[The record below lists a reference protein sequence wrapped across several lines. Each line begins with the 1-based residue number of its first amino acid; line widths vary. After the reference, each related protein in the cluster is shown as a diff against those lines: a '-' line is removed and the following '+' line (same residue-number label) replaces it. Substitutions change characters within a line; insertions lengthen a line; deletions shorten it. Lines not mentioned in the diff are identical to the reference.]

1 MAEVV
6 NPVLSTEQTGI
17 EKLKEALGEAKE
29 VVNQVGVIL
38 EDGKLSLSDLFKLPG
53 LVGAG
58 NKLVKAIVEASPE
71 VKDLSVE
78 EAVELA
84 PMVIEVIALV
94 ASKFGYAAK

>member
-1 MAEVV
+1 MDDVV
-6 NPVLSTEQTGI
+6 NPVLTGGTGI
-17 EKLKEALGEAKE
+17 EKLKEALGEVKE
-29 VVNQVGVIL
+29 VVNQIGVIL

-58 NKLVKAIVEASPE
+58 NKLVKAVVAAAPE

-84 PMVIEVIALV
+84 PIMIEVVALI